1 MECRKA
7 IASTMTLMC
16 VLSCGRHSVRGIM
29 PAWSVASVIS
39 VPGLILFHRSPDPL
53 GKYLLFGMLATS
65 LLGETLKHEGSA
77 TGIETTTTSIEDGL
91 KEIEAIL
98 AIGGALPVKNGT
110 TLAETGNSLEATVQH
125 LKNVYFPHILYVN
138 SLFVL
143 HA

>member
-1 MECRKA
+1 MSHYQMY
-7 IASTMTLMC
+7 I
-16 VLSCGRHSVRGIM
+16 V
-29 PAWSVASVIS
+29 
-39 VPGLILFHRSPDPL
+39 
-53 GKYLLFGMLATS
+53 
-65 LLGETLKHEGSA
+65 LGETLKHEGSA
-77 TGIETTTTSIEDGL
+77 TGIETTTASIEDGL